1 MNPKAYQIKLM
12 EISRAADIR
21 INLIYYMYMEHYF
34 SIARF
39 PMFLAL
45 RKIVSSFQ
53 EVDEIKENI

>member
-21 INLIYYMYMEHYF
+21 INLIYYMYMEYYF

-39 PMFLAL
+39 PMCLAW
-45 RKIVSSFQ
+45 RKIVNSFQ
-53 EVDEIKENI
+53 EVGEIRKNI

>member
-21 INLIYYMYMEHYF
+21 INLIYYMYVEHYL
-34 SIARF
+34 SIVGF
-39 PMFLAL
+39 PMCLTL

-53 EVDEIKENI
+53 EVDEIRENI